1 MCAIVYLKKTQMPL
15 REQID
20 NAVYNNWHS
29 YGLIVRIGEDL
40 EVIKECPESGEV
52 NPDDVWNLLE
62 KYREYD
68 RYLHLRHNTAGATSI
83 ENTHPFLVY
92 DDGDRKVWWMHN
104 GTLYP
109 FVSKKQE
116 TSNTGTVKWVD
127 DPDGKS
133 DTVNFAEQ
141 VITPL
146 LEQLDGPHGKGDIKN
161 PLLRKMIQANWSGS
175 NRGLLVSNKEGS
187 LFIDQWKMIDSGQDK
202 FLASNDEY
210 FTTVKR
216 GPEFARREES
226 RKKIEAERKAL
237 EEAKKGAQTGSAS
250 RTIVSIKDFTFDQKH
265 GFYKLSESL
274 CKVCHDWDIYER
286 EGAIALGYATKD
298 ELKELYESEA
308 DCMFVMDW
316 VFSDYAT
323 MYDEMLCL
331 EDKHDRASK
340 MIATL
345 KTEAQ
350 TAQNR
355 IEELERQLVEM
366 TEMTKEEA
374 A

>member
-1 MCAIVYLKKTQMPL
+1 MCAILYLKKTQMPL

-116 TSNTGTVKWVD
+116 TSNMGTVKLVD

-146 LEQLDGPHGKGDIKN
+146 LEQLDGPNGKGDIKN
-161 PLLRKMIQANWSGS
+161 PLLRKMIQANWTGS

-226 RKKIEAERKAL
+226 RKRIEAERKAL
-237 EEAKKGAQTGSAS
+237 EEAKKGAQTGSTS
-250 RTIVSIKDFTFDQKH
+250 REIVSIKDFTFDQKH
-265 GFYKLSESL
+265 GFYRLSESL
-274 CKVCHDWDIYER
+274 CKVCLDWDIYER

-298 ELKELYESEA
+298 ELKELYESET
-308 DCMFVMDW
+308 DCMFIMDW

-323 MYDEMLCL
+323 MYDEMLFL
-331 EDKHDRASK
+331 EDKHERASK

-355 IEELERQLVEM
+355 IEELERQLA
-366 TEMTKEEA
+366 EMTKEKA